1 MRSDASTKP
10 ERTPLPLLNERQAAQ
25 LLSWSVSALQQRR
38 FRGQEPRYI
47 KLGGK
52 SVRYEL
58 DALKEFIE
66 QGRVRPGEAG

>member
-1 MRSDASTKP
+1 MNLP
-10 ERTPLPLLNERQAAQ
+10 ENLLNERQAAR

-66 QGRVRPGEAG
+66 QGRVCPGEAG

>member
-1 MRSDASTKP
+1 MTTFPDN
-10 ERTPLPLLNERQAAQ
+10 LLNEKEAAK

-38 FRGQEPRYI
+38 FRGQEPRFL
-47 KLGGK
+47 KLGGGR

-66 QGRVRPGEAG
+66 KSRVALL